1 MKLKGA
7 LSQIRP
13 TEEQREK
20 IYGDILNK
28 LSERPP
34 EKEKKETNIVMKKRK
49 IITSVAAAAAAVAI
63 AGGAVYAVSPEVR
76 EKVRQV
82 IEIQGLRQYPTE
94 GFSMLGEIG
103 QKLPKDSILFADFEN
118 ENMYAV
124 GAKKTS
130 ENTYSVENIA
140 YGNGNVIVL
149 CNEDGSGFYFEEK
162 QQGTVKIVADLS
174 PEYAFEEGELAKI
187 GYIFDGEASELFNGR
202 IGSDGVSVDFTA
214 EKSGEYKFYIINCCA
229 GLQNYK
235 SITVENRSSAVEYF
249 NLYSADGS
257 IDSLGDSLTV
267 TENDFTEF
275 SEGIRAKLVGVVN
288 CGDFAEVIV
297 EFEFDDDIRNGDYCI
312 FDTELKGAYPDYL
325 IGYSGGG
332 IAVSDSG
339 KAYASFTLNDT
350 EGVPEDHVMTLEI
363 MSLDKANS
371 EGVHNTDETYA
382 DDPSVKIYGSF
393 SADFF
398 LGKPLSL
405 YSAKVEPTE
414 LTWTHPYMF
423 GSVAEME
430 MTGLSYSPKKIC
442 IDLRM
447 LNDCIVDWRYGRNGA
462 IYYNDTSMFYEPS
475 GDILHILDYETTM
488 DDYIPLKFKMSDG
501 TVKNADF
508 GFPRSDLE
516 VDIDKSTLITDEDW
530 LMASY
535 NIPSDKPATVTFEL
549 YGIMDYTDV
558 EAIIFCGK
566 EFPIIER
573 DFGINA
579 ALSE

>member
-13 TEEQREK
+13 TEEQRET

-34 EKEKKETNIVMKKRK
+34 EKEKETRFVMKKRK
-49 IITSVAAAAAAVAI
+49 ILTSIAAAAAAVAI

-76 EKVRQV
+76 EMVRQV
-82 IEIQGLRQYPTE
+82 IEIQGIRQYPAE
-94 GFSMLGEIG
+94 GFRMLEEIG
-103 QKLPKDSILFADFEN
+103 KKLPKDSIRFADFEN

-124 GAKKTS
+124 GAAKTG
-130 ENTYSVENIA
+130 ENIYTVENIA

-149 CNEDGSGFYFEEK
+149 CNEDGSGFYFDEK
-162 QQGTVKIVADLS
+162 QQGTVKIEADLTS
-174 PEYAFEEGELAKI
+174 DYAFEEGELAEI
-187 GYIFDGEASELFNGR
+187 GCIFDGEASELFNGR

-214 EKSGEYKFYIINCCA
+214 EKSGEYKFYIINYCA

-249 NLYSADGS
+249 SLYSADGN

-267 TENDFTEF
+267 SENDFTEF
-275 SEGIRAKLVGVVN
+275 AEGIRAKLVGVVN
-288 CGDFAEVIV
+288 CEDFAEVIV
-297 EFEFDDDIRNGDYCI
+297 EFEFDDDIKNGDYVI
-312 FDTELKGAYPDYL
+312 FDTEIKGTYPDYL

-332 IAVSDSG
+332 IAVSDNG
-339 KAYASFTLNDT
+339 KAYASFLLNDT

-363 MSLDKANS
+363 TSLDKANS
-371 EGVHNTDETYA
+371 ERVHNTDETYG
-382 DDPSVKIYGSF
+382 DDQSIKINGSF
-393 SADFF
+393 SADFS

-405 YSAKVEPTE
+405 YSAEVEPTE
-414 LTWTHPYMF
+414 LEWTHPYMF
-423 GSVAEME
+423 GAVAEME

-447 LNDCIVDWRYGRNGA
+447 LNDCIVDWRYGRNGSH
-462 IYYNDTSMFYEPS
+462 YYNDTSMFS
-475 GDILHILDYETTM
+475 HSFGDSLHILDYETTV

-508 GFPRSDLE
+508 GFPRSDFSND
-516 VDIDKSTLITDEDW
+516 VDKSTLITDEDW
-530 LMASY
+530 LMSSY
-535 NIPSDKPATVTFEL
+535 NIPSDKPAKVSFIL
-549 YGIMDYTDV
+549 NGIVDYTDV

-566 EFPIIER
+566 EFPITER